1 MQIENVSE
9 DLSLDGVTWKNGVVS
24 HRHGGIWV
32 YTHPGSRKCQSVS
45 GEWADGQGTRIS
57 SQHPLDSE
65 NDGTLVSEAPLQGQE
80 NGGLLQHT
88 CGLSPPVP

>member
-24 HRHGGIWV
+24 RRHGGIWV
-32 YTHPGSRKCQSVS
+32 LHTSRLPQVQ
-45 GEWADGQGTRIS
+45 GREWRVGS

-65 NDGTLVSEAPLQGQE
+65 KDGMLVSEVPLQGQE